1 MPPTEIGC
9 THNISSGQLGKRIE
23 ELLLEKLRVQQRVDS
38 VVRDELSY
46 KEEFYDDSAN
56 SYKYIVFVLVIYAV
70 SFLALMVKY
79 FWNAREGRHF
89 DGLYDEFVTRDS
101 FKVIKLPRQ
110 LPRSSVTPNCVFV
123 ISRSPKCS
131 RTTSGPGV

>member
-9 THNISSGQLGKRIE
+9 AHNISSAELGQKIE
-23 ELLLEKLRVQQRVDS
+23 QLLLEKLRVQS
-38 VVRDELSY
+38 VEAVVKDELGH

-89 DGLYDEFVTRDS
+89 DHLYDEFVTRDS
-101 FKVIKLPRQ
+101 FKVTR
-110 LPRSSVTPNCVFV
+110 FFFH
-123 ISRSPKCS
+123 
-131 RTTSGPGV
+131 